1 MPINFFRG
9 NRFRSFC
16 YFAIDVEEKS
26 CFVQMFNTIA
36 PAYDVMFTANTWENS
51 SAHIHSMGVMG
62 KRSALTTSD
71 FVNFAEDFVENPEK
85 KILQV
90 FDAVS
95 KFQSLCVT
103 YGIYKAISDKIQHVL
118 DGLVTDDL
126 NLLQLT

>member
-1 MPINFFRG
+1 M
-9 NRFRSFC
+9 
-16 YFAIDVEEKS
+16 
-26 CFVQMFNTIA
+26 
-36 PAYDVMFTANTWENS
+36 
-51 SAHIHSMGVMG
+51 
-62 KRSALTTSD
+62 
-71 FVNFAEDFVENPEK
+71 ENPEK

-103 YGIYKAISDKIQHVL
+103 YGIDKAISDKIQHVL